1 MLFLHEVHWVA
12 GAHEDEFDAAW
23 RDGFMPALAETDQ
36 ARLLWY
42 LRLAHGS
49 GAAYVVVTVTG
60 LRGPAAWADL
70 AERLRAGD
78 LAAWLADL
86 DALRYRCT
94 AKILSPLPW
103 SPLQEIALGSVP
115 TSGQEHEPTV
125 YMEDTAWPFPGKHP
139 AYVEAAGTL
148 YHRHT
153 LGRSKEAGRS
163 IIEMEAAFAPLW
175 GTHGTNEVV
184 LWQKVVDH
192 QALLRLLVNETPS
205 EITGP
210 GTWMHDALALR
221 DQWESRLLRTTS
233 WSPLY

>member
-1 MLFLHEVHWVA
+1 VLFLHEVHWVA
-12 GAHEDEFDAAW
+12 GARGAEFDAAW
-23 RDGFMPALAETDQ
+23 RKGWLPTLAQTDD

-49 GAAYVVVTVTG
+49 GGAYVVVTVTG
-60 LRGPAAWADL
+60 VSGASAWADL
-70 AERLRAGD
+70 ADRVRRGD
-78 LAAWLADL
+78 LADWAADM
-86 DALRYRCT
+86 DALRYRST
-94 AKILSPLPW
+94 AKILVPLPW
-103 SPLQEIALGSVP
+103 SPLQEVSLASVP
-115 TSGQEHEPTV
+115 TSGEEHPLGV

-139 AYVEAAGTL
+139 AYVATAGTL
-148 YHRHT
+148 YNQQT
-153 LGRSKEAGRS
+153 LGRSKDAGRS
-163 IIEMEAAFAPLW
+163 IIEMEAAFQPLF

-221 DQWESRLLRTTS
+221 DQWESRLLRTTA